1 MHVEKAPSAPV
12 KGTGQPDART
22 KITLDELAERLDRIQ
37 AHPDLPPAARTRI
50 AHWTNNHHANLRNA
64 EDKPDQLNKLIK
76 SLQDAGLWSLGDT
89 NPQPA
94 DDRAAEAVKTA
105 STGIPAEVEPKAT
118 SQPTAENAA
127 AVDSEGLGGE
137 DAGIPL
143 PISMTTNFRDP
154 SAAKLRTPKQ
164 IVEGLRK
171 MALPLAVKTDGP
183 LIHFA
188 DFPDGA
194 PKRDLESCH
203 GASAIVFDFDGRN
216 GDTVGRADAEAACTL
231 NNIEFISWNT
241 FSSEPGIDTTFRL
254 VLPVSSLIPIDEYK
268 ARNADAAKVL
278 GITPP
283 LKPLPASQGFFFSP
297 REGGEPITFNYGSGD
312 RVDTLWGAFGGVK
325 ERFEA
330 PKATADTGASD
341 AFGKLPLTERQIA
354 EVRAVIPQMRERG
367 LHLADGRA
375 IAHQVVGALAP
386 YGEIGKQ
393 LANEFAAGVAG
404 SEKWVSTTI
413 RAKLHKGAT
422 GIGRLFEI
430 AAENGIENPATHKH
444 TSAADDFAAELGG
457 AEEEWATPVGL
468 EAIEYTLDGF
478 LSAGVTYIAG
488 GHGIGKSSLL
498 VPLASIVS
506 GELPAFEQSISA
518 MLQRKVIYITEDPS
532 QAHRIRYGLKKHNGL
547 VEKGNFRIAAAKRR
561 SAGEIEL
568 MMEATVKAHTII
580 GPNGYPVKPLIV
592 FDTTNA
598 CFEIENENDAA
609 EVGRVMS
616 ALKQS
621 GAPVWIIGHLPKA
634 VARDDIAT
642 MTGRGSGAWE
652 ADAQGTAFI
661 FAEDEA
667 TDVRYLAT
675 KKRRFEASYIEVKY
689 VTHIDHEVVVSPW
702 GEEQRIGFRY
712 GIPERAHPG
721 QRREEAANRKLEADI
736 ATILRYLGNQPGPVS
751 SKSVEEGLRGEV
763 AEKRVRTAL
772 RAGIE
777 RLILGND
784 GDYETGNNCVRHD
797 GYYVRTTS
805 F

>member
-1 MHVEKAPSAPV
+1 MSATINTA
-12 KGTGQPDART
+12 GAT
-22 KITLDELAERLDRIQ
+22 
-37 AHPDLPPAARTRI
+37 AHKVSD
-50 AHWTNNHHANLRNA
+50 
-64 EDKPDQLNKLIK
+64 
-76 SLQDAGLWSLGDT
+76 
-89 NPQPA
+89 
-94 DDRAAEAVKTA
+94 
-105 STGIPAEVEPKAT
+105 
-118 SQPTAENAA
+118 
-127 AVDSEGLGGE
+127 LGGE
-137 DAGIPL
+137 ISFNAANCTNQIYVAVAPTFKAPCVVKAIPFDRVVSAL
-143 PISMTTNFRDP
+143 RHNGTPVTDKTLGPI
-154 SAAKLRTPKQ
+154 
-164 IVEGLRK
+164 
-171 MALPLAVKTDGP
+171 
-183 LIHFA
+183 IHFA
-188 DFPDGA
+188 KFPNNA
-194 PKRDLESCH
+194 PKRELDICE
-203 GASAIVFDFDGRN
+203 GASAIVLDYDERS
-216 GDTVGRADAEAACTL
+216 GDRVSRADAESTCEL
-231 NNIEFISWNT
+231 FGISYISWNT
-241 FSSEPGIDTTFRL
+241 FSSTADDDFTFRL
-254 VLPVSSLIPIDEYK
+254 VLPVDDLIPVGEYK
-268 ARNADAAKVL
+268 VRTAQTCKVL

-283 LKPLPASQGFFFSP
+283 GKLMPASQGFFYSP
-297 REGGEPITFNYGSGD
+297 KEGGLPQDVRSYQGANVCS
-312 RVDTLWGAFGGVK
+312 LWGAYEGKIEEF
-325 ERFEA
+325 
-330 PKATADTGASD
+330 DTPHREPE
-341 AFGKLPLTERQIA
+341 FPLTPEQVKDA
-354 EVRAVIPQMRERG
+354 RAVIAQMRDNN
-367 LHLADGRA
+367 LHTSNGQG
-375 IAHQVVGALAP
+375 IWHQVIGALAP
-386 YGEIGKQ
+386 YGEVG
-393 LANEFAAGVAG
+393 ANLCHEFSVGDPHYKARDV
-404 SEKWVSTTI
+404 ERKI
-413 RAKLHKGAT
+413 RDKLRSGAT